1 MEVAFTISP
10 GERQHVEYLA
20 DLFAIIL
27 AIEKVEKAT
36 LRDIITQEQYSSTI
50 TRLLDKYKS
59 TVTYLE
65 QSRNPFYST
74 IDSFWENYGSR
85 CPAARTRI
93 QLSFD
98 DAKQQQQQQQ
108 DSDVNGTVD
117 PRLVLECGQHFI
129 TLMDSLK
136 LQQTAVDQLYTLL
149 ADLVRGLQRLG
160 VTDQSFFHRLTTWK
174 EKFDTMN
181 ASDELSER
189 DTREFAFVLECGYQA
204 FHAYLSE
211 SSARRPKA

>member
-1 MEVAFTISP
+1 MEVAYTISP

-27 AIEKVEKAT
+27 AVEKVEKAM
-36 LRDIITQEQYSSTI
+36 LRDIISQEQYT
-50 TRLLDKYKS
+50 TARNRLLEKYKS
-59 TVTYLE
+59 TVTYIE
-65 QSRNPFYST
+65 ESRNPFYTT
-74 IDSFWENYGSR
+74 IESFWDNYGSR

-93 QLSFD
+93 QKAFD
-98 DAKQQQQQQQ
+98 NTLQQEAQE
-108 DSDVNGTVD
+108 SDGGNIVN

-149 ADLVRGLQRLG
+149 ADLLRCLQRLNL
-160 VTDQSFFHRLTTWK
+160 THQDFFQRLASWK
-174 EKFDTMN
+174 EKFDSMN
-181 ASDELSER
+181 ASDELDDR

-204 FHAYLSE
+204 FHAYLTE
-211 SSARRPKA
+211 SSTREAKA